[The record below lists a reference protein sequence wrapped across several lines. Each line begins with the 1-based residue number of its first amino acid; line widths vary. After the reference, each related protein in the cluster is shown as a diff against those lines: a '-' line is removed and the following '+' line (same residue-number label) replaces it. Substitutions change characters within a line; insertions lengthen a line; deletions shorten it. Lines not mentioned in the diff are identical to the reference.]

1 MRHNQRRW
9 VALPVM
15 AVTIGGLALAGCSS
29 SSSSSASAPAS
40 STSSS
45 TAAGSAS
52 AAATSSGAAAPTGTP
67 IKLLLTAS
75 RDNPGLALP
84 EMFSAAQAAVDSINA
99 SGGVNGHPLQ
109 LIQCDNNLDPNKE
122 VACLNEAVSE
132 NVSAIVGSSLVLTDS
147 YPMLEKA
154 KIPLIG
160 EQGIVPGEFTSP
172 ISFPFGSEYG
182 WFVGAAAMAKAD
194 GITSGSV
201 ATLANVSA
209 AFSTK
214 LLTEAMASNGIKVT
228 GTVDIPLDQTDQ
240 SAAAGALTKG
250 NPPAVFLDG
259 TPSTSAPIIQAM
271 KQLGYTGKIYCNTA
285 VCSPATVK
293 ALGSSAEGMRLAS
306 TAAAVTDTSNPEV
319 KKFLADMSKYSPS
332 AELDENAEISWS
344 AVELYAEVMAH
355 QTDFSGANVI
365 ATFEKVTSPVQAGVM
380 GDFVGSGTPP
390 IASAPRLLNLGYF
403 ANTVTNGVITGVGG
417 YEKLSG
423 V

>member
-15 AVTIGGLALAGCSS
+15 AVTIGGFALAGCSS
-29 SSSSSASAPAS
+29 SSSSSPSAPAA
-40 STSSS
+40 ST
-45 TAAGSAS
+45 TAAAASPS
-52 AAATSSGAAAPTGTP
+52 AATTTAAAAASGTP
-67 IKLLLTAS
+67 IKLLITAS

-84 EMFSAAQAAVDSINA
+84 EMFSAAQAAVDSIDA
-99 SGGVNGHPLQ
+99 SGGVNGHQLQ

-122 VACLNEAVSE
+122 VACLNEAVSDH
-132 NVSAIVGSSLVLTDS
+132 VSAIVGSSLVLTNS

-240 SAAAGALTKG
+240 SAAAGALIKG
-250 NPPAVFLDG
+250 NPPAVFLNG
-259 TPSTSAPIIQAM
+259 TPSTSAPLIQAM

-293 ALGSSAEGMRLAS
+293 ALGSSSDGLRLSS
-306 TAAAVTDTSNPEV
+306 TAAAVTDTSNPQV
-319 KKFLADMSKYSPS
+319 KKFLADMAKYAPG

-365 ATFEKVTSPVQAGVM
+365 ATFDKLTRPVQAGVM

-403 ANTVTNGVITGVGG
+403 ANTVNGGVITGDGG
-417 YEKLSG
+417 YQKLSG
-423 V
+423 I